1 MDYVIGVDA
10 GGTKTEA
17 IAYSLSGEEL
27 GKSICGFG
35 NLLCGKEEGLKNILD
50 SIEGCMKGLDSEG
63 LKKIYVGA
71 AGMEVGNN
79 ACLIEESIK
88 KATNKEVQVINDGE
102 LALRALLKG
111 EDGILTIAG
120 TGSIVIG
127 VNGTFTYRCG
137 GWGHLLGDEG
147 SGYAVAIK
155 AFKRM
160 IYEKE
165 VALEKSVLSKT
176 ILEELGFNSVDNIM
190 EFVYSSTKDRIAK
203 IATTVSRLAE
213 EGESNA
219 LYILNTEGEK
229 LAITTERV
237 YKKLNFEGQCRIAI
251 KGSVIEKSK
260 NLRRA
265 FEYYLASN
273 LKDVRLV
280 CEEVSSCKG
289 AYYMWLKRDVV

>member
-27 GKSICGFG
+27 GKADYGFG
-35 NLLCGKEEGLKNILD
+35 NLLCGENEGIKNILD
-50 SIEGCMKGLDSEG
+50 SIEGCMKGLNQEG

-79 ACLIEESIK
+79 ACIIEKNIR
-88 KATNKEVQVINDGE
+88 KAINKDVIVINDGE
-102 LALRALLKG
+102 LALRSVLKG

-127 VNGTFTYRCG
+127 INGTSKYRCG

-147 SGYAVAIK
+147 SGYSIAIRS
-155 AFKRM
+155 FERM

-165 VALEKSVLSKT
+165 AALERSVLSKN
-176 ILEELGFNSVDNIM
+176 ILKKLELSSVDDIM
-190 EFVYSSTKDRIAK
+190 GFVYTSTKDRIANV
-203 IATTVSRLAE
+203 TTLVSKLAD
-213 EGESNA
+213 EGENNA
-219 LYILNTEGEK
+219 LNILRVEGEK
-229 LAITTERV
+229 LAITTERL
-237 YKKLNFEGQCRIAI
+237 YKILNFQGQCSIGI

-260 NLRRA
+260 NLRKA
-265 FEYYLASN
+265 FEDYLVNN
-273 LKDVRLV
+273 LKNVRLV
-280 CEEVSSCKG
+280 CEDVSSCKG
-289 AYYMWLKRDVV
+289 AYYMDLKE